1 MTFKNNPYTWDTGA
15 SNIKSAVLDFELKDK
30 NGHRIDFYNLEQ
42 DVELFL
48 SPPNQ
53 NVEKVREY
61 FVRPSD
67 NGTMQFHKLEF
78 PEAEYA
84 ISIRIV
90 PIGNETLKLYLQ
102 YAKRPTLT
110 NYSFTATVPDY
121 SSCNY
126 SVEKGFANC
135 TSDIFTVTVSSA
147 TTRHTG
153 PHYLGVSNEKL
164 SHQEKSNSSS
174 RGQMKRVRR
183 DCSHNG
189 RQKRSCVGVKDPP
202 TTPPPV
208 LVRTQAYN
216 ASTDVNYTLQVT
228 MATCQYWNVT
238 AQAWT
243 TEGCKVGH
251 GGLMYD
257 SVYI

>member
-1 MTFKNNPYTWDTGA
+1 MNLQLVTFKSNPYTWDTSA
-15 SNIKSAVLDFELKDK
+15 SDIKSVVLDFELKDE
-30 NGHRIDFYNLEQ
+30 NGHRINIYNLEQ
-42 DVELFL
+42 EVELFL

-53 NVEKVREY
+53 NVEKVKEY
-61 FVRPSD
+61 FVKPSN

-78 PEAEYA
+78 PGAEYA

-90 PIGNETLKLYLQ
+90 PIGNETLKLYLR
-102 YAKRPTLT
+102 YAQRPTLT
-110 NYSFTATVPDY
+110 NYSFTATVPEY

-126 SVEKGFANC
+126 SVEKGYTNC

-147 TTRHTG
+147 TTGHTG
-153 PHYLGVSNEKL
+153 PHYLGVANERLSN
-164 SHQEKSNSSS
+164 QEKSDSSS

-183 DCSHNG
+183 DCSHKG

-208 LVRTQAYN
+208 LVITQPYN
-216 ASTDVNYTLQVT
+216 ASTDVNYTLQVS

-251 GGLMYD
+251 TGL
-257 SVYI
+257 I